1 MKLGKNLISL
11 IPPIIDIDENDC
23 EKYKKLKIKNIA
35 SIKKSDL
42 PQEFSDEAFKIVD
55 EFIRKTIDLNYEILL
70 YFDYIT
76 GEIIKCKIGSQSNVK
91 IAYNDE
97 EFKGKHIASIH
108 NHTKDMYTPPS
119 DKNFGIFLRKWEEYE
134 LIAGWNGLWIL
145 KGKLTDEKLNYEL
158 NLISKS
164 LFNLAW
170 NYSKKK

>member
-1 MKLGKNLISL
+1 MHR
-11 IPPIIDIDENDC
+11 
-23 EKYKKLKIKNIA
+23 LK
-35 SIKKSDL
+35 SQL

-170 NYSKKK
+170 NYSKKKNEK